1 MVYPSPAG
9 HDAEESG
16 EGRMRRYVLV
26 GGVGHIAKLLWGYYR
41 GLVGGFGFGTPVV
54 SYAPRPM
61 FIVAGV
67 TLMIIE
73 AWVCLGAY

>member
-1 MVYPSPAG
+1 MRRGRYWEV
-9 HDAEESG
+9 ESG
-16 EGRMRRYVLV
+16 PSRSCFSR
-26 GGVGHIAKLLWGYYR
+26 YYR
-41 GLVGGFGFGTPVV
+41 GLVGGLGFGTPVV

-73 AWVCLGAY
+73 VWVCLGAY